1 MTTDGRSPEEI
12 AQEVEEQRGIT
23 DAPVPEVPGPEREH
37 PDPATKRGKLVE
49 NVRDALAAL
58 PAHFASRTFIEGLE
72 AGDLFSLNSM
82 LGGSIE
88 IQVVQTLN
96 RLRAVWDPDEEW
108 EEYSFVRSAQT
119 FPDVRLATS
128 SPGRIAAGEAV
139 GLGLELKGWYLLSR
153 EGEPSFRYTVS
164 RDACDVHDLLVVVPW
179 HLSNVLAGDPV
190 VYAPYVESARY
201 AADMR
206 NHYWSVERRESDE
219 RKAAQAVEQGK
230 KPKKLPDD
238 YYDIRSPQGLSPY
251 PAPKTKTADV
261 AAHDGGSNFGR
272 VARASGLMDDYV
284 EESLRARVAGI
295 EARHWVAFFKAY
307 AEGAQKGELHDRIM
321 RQIARQRQDQNLD
334 SDDIAV
340 LLREWVNRLPGS

>member
-1 MTTDGRSPEEI
+1 MTSTNGSDGATGENLGDQRSVTDS
-12 AQEVEEQRGIT
+12 
-23 DAPVPEVPGPEREH
+23 PVPEVAGPSREH
-37 PDPATKRGKLVE
+37 PDPTTKRGKLAQ

-58 PAHFASRTFIEGLE
+58 PAHFTSRTFIEGLE

-119 FPDVRLATS
+119 FPDVRLVTS
-128 SPGRIAAGEAV
+128 SPARVAAGEEV

-206 NHYWSVERRESDE
+206 NHYWTTERREGDE
-219 RKAAQAVEQGK
+219 RKADQAVEQGK
-230 KPKKLPDD
+230 TPKQLPEN
-238 YYDIRSPQGLSPY
+238 YYDIRSPEGLHPY

-261 AAHDGGSNFGR
+261 AVNDGGNNFGR

-284 EESLRARVAGI
+284 EGSLRARVAGI
-295 EARHWVAFFKAY
+295 EARHWVAFFRAY
-307 AEGAQKGELHDRIM
+307 AEGAQRGELHDRIV
-321 RQIARQRQDQNLD
+321 RQIARQRQEQGLD
-334 SDDIAV
+334 SEDLST
-340 LLREWVNRLPGS
+340 LLREWINRLPGT